1 MTKPHISLRS
11 SFVASVGGSLRKSP
25 KEIHPLSVWYL
36 EWESNPQNT
45 VFETATSANSVIKA
59 YTKINSQTTA
69 EQVDHSHSHTKTT
82 HLVNVFKKKY

>member
-1 MTKPHISLRS
+1 MTKPHIGLRS
-11 SFVASVGGSLRKSP
+11 SFVASASGSLRKSP

-59 YTKINSQTTA
+59 YTKINP
-69 EQVDHSHSHTKTT
+69 
-82 HLVNVFKKKY
+82 